1 MTATLSANNMD
12 TSILVLSGF
21 IKIISKRGAKGYFKV
36 GQLRQHFN
44 SKRGQYYF
52 KVGAE
57 AVISK
62 WFNVYFKV
70 AQLFQSEAKVISE
83 WGSNFKVG

>member
-36 GQLRQHFN
+36 ASIILKLGQRQLFQSGSMFI
-44 SKRGQYYF
+44 SKSRSYF
-52 KVGAE
+52 KVGQRLFLSG
-57 AVISK
+57 AVTSK
-62 WFNVYFKV
+62 WGRYFT
-70 AQLFQSEAKVISE
+70 II
-83 WGSNFKVG
+83 